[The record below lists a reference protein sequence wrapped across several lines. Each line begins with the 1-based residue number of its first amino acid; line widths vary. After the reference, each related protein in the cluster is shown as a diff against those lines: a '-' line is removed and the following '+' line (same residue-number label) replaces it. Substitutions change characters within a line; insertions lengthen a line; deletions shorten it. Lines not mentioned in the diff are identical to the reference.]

1 MSNNQPIKLRVAVQR
16 MRDLTELNIPFSIG
30 FYKCDTTNNKSD
42 GYKVV
47 NKALLRSGYRTNQS
61 NKADVLIA
69 YIDYDSEDNNRH
81 FYLPLLM
88 MFNGIKVIP

>member
-1 MSNNQPIKLRVAVQR
+1 MSSNQPIRLREAVQR

-30 FYKCDTTNNKSD
+30 FVKCDLSLNKSD

-47 NKALLRSGYRTNQS
+47 RKALLRNGYRSNQS
-61 NKADVLIA
+61 DKSDVLIA
-69 YIDYDSEDNNRH
+69 YIDYDNQDKNRQ

-88 MFNGIKVIP
+88 MFNGNKVIP